1 MGLIRSKCQRKRD
14 ITRIGYTIGAVRQ
27 MNAKTAAVTVHP
39 FTMIFETVSGEVR
52 IGHISSAV
60 DHSAE
65 RELILKTRAFLNA
78 PNILSF

>member
-1 MGLIRSKCQRKRD
+1 MGIIHTECQRKRRHAHRLYK
-14 ITRIGYTIGAVRQ
+14 TGTVRQ
-27 MNAKTAAVTVHP
+27 MNAKTGAVTVHP
-39 FTMIFETVSGEVR
+39 FTMIFETASDEVR

-78 PNILSF
+78 PNVLSF